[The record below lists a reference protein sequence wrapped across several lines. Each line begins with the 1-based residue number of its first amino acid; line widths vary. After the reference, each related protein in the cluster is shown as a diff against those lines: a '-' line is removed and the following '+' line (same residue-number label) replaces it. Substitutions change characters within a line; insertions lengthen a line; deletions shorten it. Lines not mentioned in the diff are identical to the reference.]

1 MRSGFCVGLLLSLLL
16 VNLAFSEDTSG
27 KFAVSVEGGYYF
39 PEMGQLDDDFI
50 YGGSFS
56 YHFYPWLFAELRAAR
71 YREHI
76 PEFTK
81 VKYRKTYYTYIYT
94 YYDQYGKK
102 QVVHY
107 SAGHSSSKTQ
117 VDYDHIKT
125 KIVPVDLNV
134 GFSFLTEQKINPYIS
149 FGPTFFSARIDELPE
164 MNNVAWGL
172 NGGLGAEFFVAKLFD
187 NRADLSLVTDLRYHW
202 GKANFGLGYTS
213 MSVSYIS
220 ESEDLKFKTN
230 KYRTT
235 KLKDLSNDIDLGGF
249 SAALG
254 IKIYF

>member
-1 MRSGFCVGLLLSLLL
+1 MRSGFYVGLLLSLLL

-27 KFAVSVEGGYYF
+27 KFGVSVEGGCYF
-39 PEMGQLDDDFI
+39 PEMSQLDDNFI

-81 VKYRKTYYTYIYT
+81 VEYRKTYYTYIYSGEK
-94 YYDQYGKK
+94 YP
-102 QVVHY
+102 
-107 SAGHSSSKTQ
+107 AGHSSSETQ

-164 MNNVAWGL
+164 MNDVAWGV

-187 NRADLSLVTDLRYHW
+187 NRADLSLVTDLRYRW

-213 MSVSYIS
+213 MSVSYFS
-220 ESEDLKFKTN
+220 ESEDLKLKTN

-235 KLKDLSNDIDLGGF
+235 ELKDLSNDIDLGGF

-254 IKIYF
+254 VKIYF